1 MGFAR
6 GATVLQSSSPEHENK
21 LFVAG
26 GGGAPFMASNNSN
39 IMHQQTQHQQVVP
52 DHHQQY
58 HHHDQMSYG
67 MTMMQPITSS
77 SSTLNPVPNFMYV
90 ILIYQYPTNYMHVYF
105 TSLVNLFAVDGSFLI
120 NLGL

>member
-6 GATVLQSSSPEHENK
+6 GATVLQSSSPELENK

-90 ILIYQYPTNYMHVYF
+90 ISIY
-105 TSLVNLFAVDGSFLI
+105 
-120 NLGL
+120 